1 MNTQTQNNID
11 FNNIPVSPEWT
22 FKNVRSVEN
31 WTHGYHRYPA
41 KFLPNIVKKII
52 EEHTKVGDTIADV
65 FAGCGTTLVEA
76 KIHGR
81 KSVGVDINPVA
92 QLITSVKTNPINPEI
107 LNQTFISILENFNHF
122 ILEDYI
128 NIATHERINYWFFPE
143 NKAKIAFLYDVIL
156 NINENQRIKDFF
168 LVALSNVL
176 KNCSKWLQ
184 SSTKPQIDPN
194 KIPTDAFIA
203 FRRQVKSMLKKNAEF
218 YKELNHLNFLD
229 TECNIYLEDARAT
242 GIDSESVNAVIT
254 SPPYVTSYE
263 YADLHQLTGYWFEYV
278 ENLLEFRKQFIGTF
292 YSYGEVV
299 ENVSKLAN
307 ETVKK
312 ISEKHLRT
320 AKEMSNYFSDMT
332 AVSNEMYRILKV
344 GGKAFIVIGNTTYK
358 NVKINS
364 AEIFVEMLE
373 SSGFEIDEV
382 IKRSIP
388 HKLIPTIR
396 DNVSGKFTTLSNKNS
411 KEVYPE
417 EYIIIAKKGGK

>member
-1 MNTQTQNNID
+1 MNIQIQENIN
-11 FNNIPVSPEWT
+11 FENIPVSSEWT
-22 FKNVRSVEN
+22 FKNVRSVEK

-52 EEHTKVGDTIADV
+52 EEHTEVGDTVADV

-92 QLITSVKTNPINPEI
+92 QLITSVKTNPIDTAK
-107 LNQTFISILENFNHF
+107 LNETYSKILEKFNAF
-122 ILEDYI
+122 TLEDYI
-128 NIATHERINYWFFPE
+128 NVDTHERLDYWFFPE
-143 NKAKIAFLYDVIL
+143 NKGKIAFLYGVIL
-156 NINENQRIKDFF
+156 NLQEDQSIKNFF
-168 LVALSNVL
+168 LVALSNIL

-184 SSTKPQIDPN
+184 SSTKPQIDPD
-194 KIPTDAFIA
+194 KIPTDPFIA
-203 FRRQVKSMLKKNAEF
+203 FKRQVKSMLRKNAEF
-218 YKELNHLNFLD
+218 YKELAKLNFLD

-278 ENLLEFRKQFIGTF
+278 ENLLKFRKQFIGTF
-292 YSYGEVV
+292 YSYGEIA
-299 ENVSKLAN
+299 ENVSNLAN
-307 ETVKK
+307 QTVKK

-320 AKEMSNYFSDMT
+320 AKEMSNYFLDMA
-332 AVSNEMYRILKV
+332 AVSNEMFRILKV

-373 SSGFEIDEV
+373 SSGFEINEV

-396 DNVSGKFTTLSNKNS
+396 DNASGKFTTLSNKNS

-417 EYIIIAKKGGK
+417 EYIIIAKK

>member
-1 MNTQTQNNID
+1 A
-11 FNNIPVSPEWT
+11 
-22 FKNVRSVEN
+22 R
-31 WTHGYHRYPA
+31 
-41 KFLPNIVKKII
+41 
-52 EEHTKVGDTIADV
+52 
-65 FAGCGTTLVEA
+65 
-76 KIHGR
+76 
-81 KSVGVDINPVA
+81 
-92 QLITSVKTNPINPEI
+92 
-107 LNQTFISILENFNHF
+107 
-122 ILEDYI
+122 
-128 NIATHERINYWFFPE
+128 HERIDYWFFPE
-143 NKAKIAFLYDVIL
+143 NKGKIAFLYEVIL
-156 NINENQRIKDFF
+156 NLQEDQRIKDFF
-168 LVALSNVL
+168 LVALSNIL

-194 KIPTDAFIA
+194 KIPTDPFLAFK
-203 FRRQVKSMLKKNAEF
+203 RQIKSMLRKNAEF
-218 YKELNHLNFLD
+218 YKELANLNFLD

-299 ENVSKLAN
+299 ETISDLAN
-307 ETVKK
+307 QTIKK

-320 AKEMSNYFSDMT
+320 AKEMSNYFSDMA
-332 AVSNEMYRILKV
+332 AVSNEMFRILKV

-358 NVKINS
+358 NVKIKS
-364 AEIFVEMLE
+364 AEIFVEMLV

-417 EYIIIAKKGGK
+417 EYIIIAKK